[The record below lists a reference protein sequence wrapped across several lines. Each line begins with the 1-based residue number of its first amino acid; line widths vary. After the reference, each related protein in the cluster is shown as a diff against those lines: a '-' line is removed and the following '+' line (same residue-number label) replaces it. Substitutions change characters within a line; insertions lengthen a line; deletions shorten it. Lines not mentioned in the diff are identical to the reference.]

1 MILCVYLKRQMEKDG
16 VGKRESETDRQS
28 EGKRERCRGRR
39 FVGVKKL
46 IVFIGTDGQI

>member
-1 MILCVYLKRQMEKDG
+1 MGVRERDRQTE
-16 VGKRESETDRQS
+16 RQS
-28 EGKRERCRGRR
+28 EGKRERCRGRC